1 MDPCPVCGALE
12 TLPLATPRRRFLRCP
27 SCRFVW
33 ADPSSRLGEEEA
45 RRRYGL
51 HQNSREN
58 RGYVSFLSSVIDQA
72 VAHCGV
78 GLSRVLDWGA
88 GPSAV
93 CTELLRERGYRADAW
108 DPLFHPEPSPP
119 ESAYDAVLC
128 VEVAEHFAD
137 PRADFLAMAS
147 RLRPGGFLV
156 VHTSFA
162 PEGEEDFT
170 RWWYQEDPTHLSF
183 YTPGSLRLLG
193 LWASLTPVEFAGGR
207 LAVFRR
213 PLPVLVAGGCNW
225 DVEGRPFAPLVPR
238 DSNPGSVR
246 SSAGGAGRNVAEDLA
261 RMGAAVELL
270 SAVGAD
276 APGREILSGALAS
289 GIGTAGLAVRSGAS
303 TSCYLSIL
311 DVGGDMALA
320 LSGMTL
326 YDDFSPSEVLAA
338 ADASEGSARARSTLR
353 GGEAPFSALVVDGNL
368 RPDASEA
375 ALRRFS
381 CVPAWFDPVSTTKA
395 TRFVS
400 FSSGS
405 LLSLLRGMKP
415 NLVEA
420 EAMCAALGVVPAAEG
435 GTDAER
441 AAAASRVLRD
451 AGAGAIY
458 VSMGASGVA
467 WLELEG
473 AGIFLPPPVEI
484 RSATGAGDAFLAS
497 AVRAATLGLSGRELV
512 LRASAAASTVLSSP
526 VASSADLCA
535 AGIESAALRW
545 STA

>member
-1 MDPCPVCGALE
+1 M
-12 TLPLATPRRRFLRCP
+12 
-27 SCRFVW
+27 
-33 ADPSSRLGEEEA
+33 
-45 RRRYGL
+45 
-51 HQNSREN
+51 
-58 RGYVSFLSSVIDQA
+58 
-72 VAHCGV
+72 
-78 GLSRVLDWGA
+78 
-88 GPSAV
+88 
-93 CTELLRERGYRADAW
+93 
-108 DPLFHPEPSPP
+108 
-119 ESAYDAVLC
+119 
-128 VEVAEHFAD
+128 
-137 PRADFLAMAS
+137 
-147 RLRPGGFLV
+147 
-156 VHTSFA
+156 
-162 PEGEEDFT
+162 
-170 RWWYQEDPTHLSF
+170 
-183 YTPGSLRLLG
+183 
-193 LWASLTPVEFAGGR
+193 
-207 LAVFRR
+207 
-213 PLPVLVAGGCNW
+213 
-225 DVEGRPFAPLVPR
+225 
-238 DSNPGSVR
+238 
-246 SSAGGAGRNVAEDLA
+246 
-261 RMGAAVELL
+261 
-270 SAVGAD
+270 
-276 APGREILSGALAS
+276 
-289 GIGTAGLAVRSGAS
+289 
-303 TSCYLSIL
+303 
-311 DVGGDMALA
+311 
-320 LSGMTL
+320 
-326 YDDFSPSEVLAA
+326 
-338 ADASEGSARARSTLR
+338 
-353 GGEAPFSALVVDGNL
+353 VDGNL